1 MRFDLDAIMLF
12 IFSVKLIFLK
22 FGTKDSGKLR
32 YLHRF
37 TRVVSALIPG
47 TSWLCCLVHLDL
59 DNLLCL
65 LSLTCPTVIPPQQ
78 LLFSVWP
85 HPGRASGKL
94 LLRIPRGNRDS
105 APWVPTVVRWVLPSS
120 CLPDAAPP
128 PPPCSSLTDT
138 VPWQVVGLL
147 VLHLHL
153 LVFWGVARAP
163 CYLVLLSLLL
173 F

>member
-37 TRVVSALIPG
+37 PRVVSALIPG

-105 APWVPTVVRWVLPSS
+105 APWVLTVVRWFSRPHVSQMLP
-120 CLPDAAPP
+120 
-128 PPPCSSLTDT
+128 
-138 VPWQVVGLL
+138 
-147 VLHLHL
+147 HHL
-153 LVFWGVARAP
+153 LPVPLSQTLYPGRLWGCWCFISTCSCFGGLRGH
-163 CYLVLLSLLL
+163 LVT
-173 F
+173 

>member
-37 TRVVSALIPG
+37 TLVVSALIPG

-105 APWVPTVVRWVLPSS
+105 APWVPTVVRWFSRPHVSQTLP
-120 CLPDAAPP
+120 
-128 PPPCSSLTDT
+128 
-138 VPWQVVGLL
+138 
-147 VLHLHL
+147 HHL
-153 LVFWGVARAP
+153 LPVPLSQTLYPGRLWGCWYFISTCSCFGGLRGH
-163 CYLVLLSLLL
+163 LVT
-173 F
+173 